1 MDKHEQL
8 NRDAARMAGVIEKII
23 EHERN
28 MKEGKVA
35 VAGEDDSELLDIPE
49 VDEESL

>member
-1 MDKHEQL
+1 
-8 NRDAARMAGVIEKII
+8 
-23 EHERN
+23 

-35 VAGEDDSELLDIPE
+35 VEGEDDSELLDIPE